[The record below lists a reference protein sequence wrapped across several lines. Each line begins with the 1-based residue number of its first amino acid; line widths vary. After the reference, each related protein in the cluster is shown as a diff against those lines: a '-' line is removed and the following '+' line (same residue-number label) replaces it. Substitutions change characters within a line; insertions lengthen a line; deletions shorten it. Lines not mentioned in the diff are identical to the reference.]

1 MVFYPAASLPNLES
15 SINVD
20 FMSETAVRKGVKTR
34 QIFMDAG
41 RRVFARDGYLNA
53 EISEIARE
61 AGKSNGTF
69 YIYFENKSALL
80 DALVKDFDYYIDKR
94 LAEASDLWYGAS
106 QAGDWQQIVYNLWET
121 FKLHAATLHALA
133 QAALVDEH
141 FALSFRKKRAR
152 TRADFEVFLKGQRQK
167 GYCKGLNLPLVAAAL
182 ETMVSCCMEEWLIP
196 GDTALDRRDEKRALQ
211 TLTAMFAAVM
221 TIE

>member
-1 MVFYPAASLPNLES
+1 
-15 SINVD
+15 
-20 FMSETAVRKGVKTR
+20 MSETAVRKGVKTR

-80 DALVKDFDYYIDKR
+80 DALVKDFDDYIDKR

-141 FALSFRKKRAR
+141 FAMSFRKKRAR
-152 TRADFEVFLKGQRQK
+152 TRGDFEVFLKGQRQK
-167 GYCKGLNLPLVAAAL
+167 GYCKGLNLPMVAAAL

-196 GDTALDRRDEKRALQ
+196 GDAALDRRDEKKGLQ
-211 TLTAMFAAVM
+211 TLTALFAAVM